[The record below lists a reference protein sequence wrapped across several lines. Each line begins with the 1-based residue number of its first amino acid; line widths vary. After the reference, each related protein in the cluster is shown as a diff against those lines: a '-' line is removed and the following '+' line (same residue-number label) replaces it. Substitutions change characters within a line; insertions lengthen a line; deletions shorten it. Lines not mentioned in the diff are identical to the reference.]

1 MQHGYK
7 GTTVSLSEKL
17 ILISCRE
24 KSGAT
29 SSNRFDYQKDW
40 TIGKLIELHTTK
52 SDYLIICDYHED
64 VVILNSEDNPTSGT
78 FVQVKTDKTNTWTST
93 RLIKRDT
100 GKDGTV
106 LNSILGKLTSTV
118 QQFGD
123 YNPDMAVVSNAR
135 FNFKLGDGTKSL
147 TLDLVK
153 LSELGDEELKKIDD
167 AIKTECCIDKYHLN
181 FDCCFEVSD
190 LSLQD
195 HSSHTKGKI
204 IKFLEDIGHDKSAN
218 ATALYR
224 VLFDSVKNKTNIE
237 GDIGNYQELLAKKGI
252 GKSYLDNMIQTI
264 AGSKDINEMWTM
276 LNGALT
282 NESVPPVKLIR
293 IRNEWEQFDIDR
305 LDPLNEVLQEL
316 RKQVRS
322 AVAGIIAVNEDIT
335 ITAMATEV
343 IKVIDSKCRTGFS
356 DNYILAVAFREMY
369 EN

>member
-1 MQHGYK
+1 M
-7 GTTVSLSEKL
+7 SLSEKL

-24 KSGAT
+24 KSGPT

-64 VVILNSEDNPTSGT
+64 VVILNSEENPTSGT
-78 FVQVKTDKTNTWTST
+78 FVQVKTDKTKTWTST
-93 RLIKRDT
+93 RLVKRDT

-118 QQFGD
+118 QQFSD

-135 FNFKLGDGTKSL
+135 FNFNLSNGKKSL
-147 TLDLVK
+147 ALDLVK
-153 LSELGDEELKKIDD
+153 LSELDSEELTKINT
-167 AIKTECCIDKYHLN
+167 AIKAECGVDKYHLN
-181 FDCCFEVSD
+181 YECCFEVSD

-237 GDIGNYQELLAKKGI
+237 GKIGDYQELRAKKGI
-252 GKSYLDNMIQTI
+252 GKSYFDKMIQTI
-264 AGSKDINEMWTM
+264 ASSKDVNEMWAIL
-276 LNGALT
+276 LNALT
-282 NESVPPVKLIR
+282 SEGVSPVKLIK
-293 IRNEWEQFDIDR
+293 IKQEWEQFDIDR

-335 ITAMATEV
+335 ITAMAAEV
-343 IKVIDSKCRTGFS
+343 IKIIDSKCRTGFS
-356 DNYILAVAFREMY
+356 DNYILVVAFREMY